1 MNCPICLDTVKIPS
15 QLTCFPCFHKT
26 EIHCFSMI
34 RLCFSCAVKY
44 MFLHQSKHDRP
55 YSVKCL
61 FCPEICNPRK
71 LTIKNTIEIDFYA
84 TTLCREFLPKTCPFC
99 CNDVENILS
108 HLKDCPYLYTE
119 CPCGFVTFQQ
129 LQKFHQSNC
138 YSFQTCRVCSKRV
151 PKTSY
156 FDHLL
161 YDHDVMECVPCN
173 QLIHYTEYLSH
184 ELHKCPYRLI
194 HCQFCHTTLQH
205 NEYEKHL
212 ENHLIQLQK
221 ISHQVEHMTKLISLE
236 KTKEFPILRLT
247 I

>member
-99 CNDVENILS
+99 FNDFENILS
-108 HLKDCPYLYTE
+108 HLKECSYLYTE
-119 CPCGFVTFQQ
+119 CPCGKPFKSITKNFTP
-129 LQKFHQSNC
+129 SRT
-138 YSFQTCRVCSKRV
+138 YDQT
-151 PKTSY
+151 
-156 FDHLL
+156 
-161 YDHDVMECVPCN
+161 
-173 QLIHYTEYLSH
+173 YLSR
-184 ELHKCPYRLI
+184 KNKR
-194 HCQFCHTTLQH
+194 
-205 NEYEKHL
+205 
-212 ENHLIQLQK
+212 
-221 ISHQVEHMTKLISLE
+221 ISNSTFDYIIFFFTK
-236 KTKEFPILRLT
+236 
-247 I
+247 